1 MTTAFF
7 VLVALLAGAY
17 TVVPLLGPKEAWQ
30 KTGGEDQVRQSLLQ
44 EKESY
49 LRAIKDIEFEHAS
62 RKINDRD
69 YETLRED
76 YGRKVAD
83 SIRQLEEIDIEEEE
97 NREVAG

>member
-1 MTTAFF
+1 MTTVLF
-7 VLVALLAGAY
+7 VLAAVLAGVY
-17 TVVPLLGPKEAWQ
+17 TISPLLRPKEEWITVGDEG
-30 KTGGEDQVRQSLLQ
+30 KVRQSLLQ

-76 YGRKVAD
+76 YKRKVAE
-83 SIRQLEEIDIEEEE
+83 SLHRLEELDGEREESLEK
-97 NREVAG
+97 AG